1 MQKSDAVLLV
11 LVDERCLLFKRF
23 VVLLVVERCLF
34 CCLIGCR
41 RCSVVEIRETWYQL
55 YRRQFLQQSLVTAN
69 DCRKGFYYYQ
79 KGFEETGVR
88 CHSQHS
94 PLCSFTFSTDKTGF
108 VEMITL

>member
-11 LVDERCLLFKRF
+11 LDDERCLLFKRF
-23 VVLLVVERCLF
+23 VVLLVVEHCLF
-34 CCLIGCR
+34 CCLIGC

-94 PLCSFTFSTDKTGF
+94 PFSLFPQIK
-108 VEMITL
+108 LALLK